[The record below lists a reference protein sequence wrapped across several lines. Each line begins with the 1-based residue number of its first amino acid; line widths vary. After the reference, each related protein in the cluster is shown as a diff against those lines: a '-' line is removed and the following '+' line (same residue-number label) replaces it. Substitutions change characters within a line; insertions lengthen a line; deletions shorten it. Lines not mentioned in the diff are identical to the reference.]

1 MIVVVGRVQT
11 DADRRDALVRIGQAV
26 ARASREETGCISYR
40 LYEDTELEN
49 EFVFVEEWES
59 SEALQRH
66 FATSHIR
73 EFMHAIPEARKPTS
87 IAAPTATT
95 TALIRVT
102 RAPYRRCHS
111 PGKGAVTARL
121 PSWRTLGVVRG

>member
-11 DADRRDALVRIGQAV
+11 DADRRDALVRIGHAV
-26 ARASREETGCISYR
+26 AQASREETGCISYR
-40 LYEDTELEN
+40 LYEDTERDN

-73 EFMHAIPEARKPTS
+73 EFMRAIP
-87 IAAPTATT
+87 AAIVATPD
-95 TALIRVT
+95 VKF
-102 RAPYRRCHS
+102 HS
-111 PGKGAVTARL
+111 VASTMDLAEVSR
-121 PSWRTLGVVRG
+121 

>member
-26 ARASREETGCISYR
+26 AEASREETGCISYR

-59 SEALQRH
+59 KESLERH

-73 EFMHAIPEARKPTS
+73 EFLQAIPGA
-87 IAAPTATT
+87 IAAPPDVKFHTIASTMDL
-95 TALIRVT
+95 ADVS
-102 RAPYRRCHS
+102 A
-111 PGKGAVTARL
+111 G
-121 PSWRTLGVVRG
+121 